1 MTVPDIKPEFD
12 TDLLKL
18 SQVLQNGALPM
29 GQRFD
34 ALFQLRS
41 NSTVEAMQVIADC
54 LLDPKEDS
62 ALLKHELAYCIGQMQ
77 LKEAIPHLTQV
88 LEDEK
93 ENTMVRH
100 EAGEALG
107 AIGCKSAIDVLT
119 KYISHK
125 EAAISETCQLAIER
139 INDVGKDGNQNKPT
153 GGFGSI
159 DPAVFEEALASNG
172 DTSEAI
178 DPLQER
184 LINEKLPLYERYV
197 AMFKLRNINSKLST
211 QALCKGFGASSA
223 LFRHEIAY
231 VLGQMQ
237 NGESISALSEVLADT
252 NEDSMVRHECAEA
265 LGSIASQY
273 PEVTETLK
281 KYLNDPERVVKESC
295 EVALEISHH

>member
-1 MTVPDIKPEFD
+1 MADANVQFETNVA
-12 TDLLKL
+12 KL
-18 SQVLQNGALPM
+18 SELLSDQSLPM
-29 GQRFD
+29 GKRFD
-34 ALFQLRS
+34 VLFQLRS
-41 NSTVEAMQVIADC
+41 NNSVSAMKAIANC

-77 LKEAIPHLTQV
+77 LKEAIPFLSQV
-88 LEDEK
+88 LSNES

-107 AIGCKSAIDVLT
+107 AIGCESAAEILK
-119 KYISHK
+119 KYIQHK

-139 INDVGKDGNQNKPT
+139 LKDVGADRNQNKPT

-159 DPAVFEEALASNG
+159 DPAVFADELSPQG
-172 DTSEAI
+172 DTNELV

-197 AMFKLRNINSKLST
+197 AMFKLRNINSTEST
-211 QALCKGFGASSA
+211 RALCKGFGASSA
-223 LFRHEIAY
+223 LFRHEVAY

-237 NGESISALSEVLADT
+237 NESSIKALSDVLANT
-252 NEDSMVRHECAEA
+252 NEESMVRHECAEA
-265 LGSIASQY
+265 LGSIASEH

-281 KYLNDPERVVKESC
+281 LYLNDPDRVVKESC